1 MLGSVERFLT
11 VSALLG
17 LFIASAAR
25 ADELSGRIRGLV
37 SDPSG
42 AVLPAVQLTATNTAT
57 KLSWLVVSRSDGSF
71 EFLSLPIGD
80 YGVTATRGG
89 FKVYSAKGIILAV
102 NQIYVLNVRME
113 VGQVTEEARVEV
125 NPAQVEST
133 SMQLGTVIP
142 GQTIVD
148 MPLNGRDWIQL
159 QQLQPG
165 VVSQS
170 DRFQDAY
177 ATNGSQSQ
185 QNSFLINGTDS
196 NDITL
201 NTPLAT
207 PSPDAIAEFR
217 LVTNTINPEYGR
229 NSGAVLNAIIKSGSN
244 SLHGS
249 LFEFYR
255 DTSLNATRY
264 FFLKPEVFHR
274 NQFGGTVGGPIW
286 KNHSFFFFSYQG
298 SHTRRAEDVN
308 DTGSSVNG
316 LAQVFTNAERGGDFS
331 EGAAGCPFGTNASP
345 FSLVDSHGITQPAG
359 TQYCTLWPSGKID
372 PVDFNPVALN
382 LMEKYVPLPNSGL
395 RDYSF
400 NPVHTEVD
408 NQYIARLDHSFR
420 YSDSIWWYMLFE
432 SRPTQ
437 DTLPF
442 SGPTLP
448 GFASISQSQTKQ
460 FATAWNHNF
469 GVNTLNELR
478 VGYSRLNLVL
488 VEPATPELPSSAG
501 FTGIIPQNQKDAGLP
516 AITVAGLFILGFSND
531 GPQPR
536 IVQTYQITDNFS
548 RNLGRHSLKF
558 GFEWRRFEVNNP
570 FSAGNNGNFSFNGSG
585 PYSTGVPGADF
596 LLGIPDSYA
605 QGSGGRVIARA
616 YEYYAYGQ
624 DQLKLRS
631 DLILTFGAG
640 WQVDTPL
647 TDLFNHARAIN
658 CFRPGQQSIVFP
670 TAPVGLVFPGDPG
683 CRSAGYVTHYGHV
696 GPRVGFAWS
705 PNLGYFSGGPGK
717 LAIRGGYG
725 IYFNRSEE
733 EITLL
738 NLSAP
743 PFALADF
750 GIGDVGGVPS
760 FTAPF
765 TDITGSMSIPNKYPF
780 VPPAAGSKVDFG
792 IFEPMSLNTLD
803 PNFTTPT
810 TMNYNLT
817 VERELPGRAILSVAY
832 VGSLARHTVIAYELN
847 PGLNPQGCATNPTC
861 VQFRSI
867 QNILFPNNFK
877 YPGNIFGSIG
887 EQSTVG
893 NSNYNSLQASVNKH
907 FTHGLQFLASY
918 TWSHSLDDSSSFE
931 NSSFG
936 PRGTNPFNLKSD
948 YGDSEF
954 DARHR
959 FVVSYSYELPGM
971 DTGDKF
977 ISSLLSGWK
986 IAGITTLQAGFPVTI
1001 ADNFGFHSLTCVI
1014 FEGYS
1019 CWDVPNQV
1027 GSIRTLDP
1035 RTQPNYWFDPN
1046 AFAVEANGTIG
1057 NARRNFFHGPGLN
1070 NSDFA
1075 IYKDTRFGSDP
1086 TKRLEVRLEMFNVA
1100 NHAQFQST
1108 RSIPDGNINDGTFGR
1123 ILSANPPRLVQLGVK
1138 YYF

>member
-1 MLGSVERFLT
+1 MRSPLA
-11 VSALLG
+11 ALLTLFVFLA
-17 LFIASAAR
+17 LFIAPAAN

-80 YGVTATRGG
+80 YSVTATRGG

-113 VGQVTEEARVEV
+113 LGQVTEEVRVEA

-133 SMQLGTVIP
+133 SIQLGTVIP

-170 DRFQDAY
+170 DRFGDAY

-196 NDITL
+196 NDLTL
-201 NTPLAT
+201 NTPLVI

-217 LVTNTINPEYGR
+217 LVTSTINPEYGR

-244 SLHGS
+244 SFHGS

-274 NQFGGTVGGPIW
+274 NQFGGTIGGPIW
-286 KNHSFFFFSYQG
+286 KDHSFFFFSYQG
-298 SHTRRAEDVN
+298 SRTSRAEDVN
-308 DTGSSVNG
+308 DTGADVNG
-316 LAQVFTNAERGGDFS
+316 LAQVYTTAERGGDFS
-331 EGAAGCPFGTNASP
+331 ESVAGCPFGTNASP
-345 FSLVDSHGITQPAG
+345 FVLVDSNGVTQPAG
-359 TQYCTLWPSGKID
+359 TAYCSLWPNGKIN
-372 PVDFNPVALN
+372 PVNFNPIALN
-382 LMEKYVPLPNSGL
+382 LMNTFVPLPNSGL
-395 RDYSF
+395 RDFTF
-400 NPVHTEVD
+400 NPVHAETD
-408 NQYIARLDHSFR
+408 DQYIARLDHNFSS
-420 YSDSIWWYMLFE
+420 SDSIWEYMLFE
-432 SRPTQ
+432 TRPWQ

-448 GFASISQSQTKQ
+448 GFGSVSGAHTKQ
-460 FATAWNHNF
+460 FAIAWNHNF
-469 GVNTLNELR
+469 GVRALNELR
-478 VGYSRLNLVL
+478 VAYSRLNLVL
-488 VEPATPELPSSAG
+488 VEPVKPVLPSSAG

-516 AITVAGLFILGFSND
+516 AITVAGLFILGFSNG

-548 RNLGRHSLKF
+548 RILGHHSLKF
-558 GFEWRRFEVNNP
+558 GFEWRRFEVNSPVSYN
-570 FSAGNNGNFSFNGSG
+570 NNGNFAFNGSG
-585 PYSTGVPGADF
+585 PFSTGVPGADF
-596 LLGIPDSYA
+596 LLGIPDSYS
-605 QGSGGRVIARA
+605 QSSGGRVIARA
-616 YEYYAYGQ
+616 YEYYSYGQ
-624 DQLKLRS
+624 DQLKLRN
-631 DLILTFGAG
+631 DLTLTFGAG

-658 CFRPGQQSIVFP
+658 CFRPGQQSTIFP
-670 TAPVGLVFPGDPG
+670 TAPSGLVFPGDARCP
-683 CRSAGYVTHYGHV
+683 SAGYVTHYAHV

-705 PNLGYFSGGPGK
+705 PNLGRFTGGPGK

-733 EITLL
+733 EITLT

-743 PFALADF
+743 PFALTDF

-760 FTAPF
+760 FAAPF
-765 TDITGSMSIPNKYPF
+765 TDITGSQSIPNKYPF
-780 VPPAAGSKVDFG
+780 VPPAAGSNVDFS

-803 PNFTTPT
+803 PNFTSPT
-810 TMNYNLT
+810 AMNYNLT
-817 VERELPGRAILSVAY
+817 AERELPGRAILSVAY
-832 VGSLARHTVIAYELN
+832 VGSIAHHTVIARELN

-867 QNILFPNNFK
+867 QNILFPGNFK

-887 EQSTVG
+887 EQSTIG
-893 NSNYNSLQASVNKH
+893 SSNYNSLQASVNKH
-907 FTHGLQFLASY
+907 LTHGLQFLASY
-918 TWSHSLDDSSSFE
+918 TWSHSLDYSSGFE

-959 FVVSYSYELPGM
+959 FVISYSYELPGIHE
-971 DTGDKF
+971 GNGF
-977 ISSLLSGWK
+977 SRRLLSGWK
-986 IAGITTLQAGFPVTI
+986 IAGITTFQTGFPVTI

-1014 FEGYS
+1014 FEFYS

-1027 GSIRTLDP
+1027 GSIHTLDP